1 MTCETS
7 FILWGACSP
16 RCKLQPLLSIVFF
29 LISCYSFEK
38 VYSRVVDPKHSE
50 QSWNQSILWP
60 VLVACSLYLRR
71 MKAGEATF
79 APGEEELFSMTVA
92 GPASSRAPYYADGV
106 VRLANKSNTEICLLK
121 TSKTTRAKVSFDHHK
136 GMFALLSMLKWVANQ
151 YAMAEYTHLS
161 SLELY
166 FLHAHGNTK
175 DWWLLTKRWFNVFY
189 RWSCTCVVHVNATR
203 KRFRDEQV
211 PEDPYAKG
219 LQSEGGWALAV
230 YWVLLATFGKAIISF
245 AQAFY

>member
-1 MTCETS
+1 
-7 FILWGACSP
+7 
-16 RCKLQPLLSIVFF
+16 
-29 LISCYSFEK
+29 
-38 VYSRVVDPKHSE
+38 
-50 QSWNQSILWP
+50 
-60 VLVACSLYLRR
+60 

-92 GPASSRAPYYADGV
+92 GPANSRAPYYADGV

-121 TSKTTRAKVSFDHHK
+121 TSKAMTKAKRAKFGFDHHK
-136 GMFALLSMLKWVANQ
+136 GMFALLPMLKRVANQ

-161 SLELY
+161 SLDLY

-203 KRFRDEQV
+203 KCFHDEQV
-211 PEDPYAKG
+211 PEDPYAKDFNRKADEL
-219 LQSEGGWALAV
+219 LQFIESCWQ
-230 YWVLLATFGKAIISF
+230 LLVKLLSHLLKLFTNLK
-245 AQAFY
+245 